1 MCPIDARATRQP
13 AIAPP
18 RSPRRTA
25 RRRVDGDDG
34 ARPRANVAL
43 RREFARKNSIDARE
57 ETSESRKRARAKRS
71 KRGVANAARAMG
83 GESEV
88 FRAWD
93 QATKSQK
100 RTDLKKI
107 MILGAGPIVIGQVRA
122 RDDALGE
129 GGEANGAGW
138 EGVIANA
145 SAGAFLNIQTAAGA
159 IARERRAG

>member
-1 MCPIDARATRQP
+1 MRRLARPVRDSSTVCPSVAHATRRARDRPAAIPRAALRAAESMATMALAPDARRAPTRVRAEKLDHARETKRATR
-13 AIAPP
+13 
-18 RSPRRTA
+18 
-25 RRRVDGDDG
+25 GN
-34 ARPRANVAL
+34 ARPNAL
-43 RREFARKNSIDARE
+43 
-57 ETSESRKRARAKRS
+57 

-122 RDDALGE
+122 RDDALADGRRGE
-129 GGEANGAGW
+129 RRGMGGGD
-138 EGVIANA
+138 
-145 SAGAFLNIQTAAGA
+145 
-159 IARERRAG
+159 RERERGARF

>member
-1 MCPIDARATRQP
+1 MATMALAPAR
-13 AIAPP
+13 
-18 RSPRRTA
+18 
-25 RRRVDGDDG
+25 
-34 ARPRANVAL
+34 VAL
-43 RREFARKNSIDARE
+43 RREFARKNSITRE
-57 ETSESRKRARAKRS
+57 KKRASRGNARPNAL

-129 GGEANGAGW
+129 GGEANGAEW